1 MDENRVFSTRHS
13 LRLLFILCLVI
24 KLKWCYSFIYTHANT
39 YTERIYKISIYYRWS
54 TSNIGTRTIVAIV
67 SRVRWH
73 SWQWYRW
80 RDRIKKIE
88 AKSEFHGVLR
98 THTMRQHTKL
108 FRVSHSVFFF
118 VCSVRLEIYNSVWNT
133 NGTNYARFHYSRL
146 VWYNSSTSRTTRNS
160 NGKLYWF
167 HDDYTILCLDRV
179 VKDIKHSFRN
189 YGTKGSRF

>member
-1 MDENRVFSTRHS
+1 MQTHTQSEFIKLVYITDEVPAT
-13 LRLLFILCLVI
+13 LAPVQLLLLFPEFDDILDNGIDEEIVSK
-24 KLKWCYSFIYTHANT
+24 KLKQSQNFMAFFVRTQCVSTQNSF
-39 YTERIYKISIYYRWS
+39 
-54 TSNIGTRTIVAIV
+54 V
-67 SRVRWH
+67 S
-73 SWQWYRW
+73 
-80 RDRIKKIE
+80 
-88 AKSEFHGVLR
+88 L
-98 THTMRQHTKL
+98 TL
-108 FRVSHSVFFF
+108 FFFFF
-118 VCSVRLEIYNSVWNT
+118 VCSIRLEIYNSVWNT